1 MKRSKNQKT
10 DHYKQFSNPKT
21 RIIVL
26 ILHREPKTLIYMNT
40 NNNLKPLFML
50 TALMLAAP
58 TLAKKN
64 VAPNIVMI
72 AVDDLKPILGCYGD
86 PIVKTPNIDRLAERS
101 TVFNQAYCQQS
112 VSAATRASLL
122 TGWCPDRTQVWDLK
136 TMIRKKNPNVV
147 TLPQYF
153 AANGY
158 ETIGI
163 GKIYDPRSVDKK
175 QDAPSWSVPY
185 IDSNRYLNKEYGLP
199 ALSHYQ
205 SPESKTLVEKYRK
218 QALDSGYT
226 KKNEIEQYIMKYFK
240 PTTEC
245 ASVPDNAYHDGATAD
260 GAIDF
265 LHNYHSDKP
274 FFLAV
279 GMKKPH
285 LPFCA
290 PKKYWDLYDRTS
302 MPLATYRKK
311 ALNSPKFAYHNCGEL
326 QLYTDIPPII
336 SFSDIDNVIIPDDK
350 ARELIHGYY
359 AAISYIDAQ
368 IGKLLDELERKHMLD
383 NTIIVFWGDHGWH
396 LGDHG
401 LWNKHT
407 NFEHATRVP
416 MMISAPGQKKQRKID
431 TPVEFLSFYPT
442 LCSMAGIPVLNG
454 LDGENLKDVVA
465 VGSEAQPKNEYAV
478 SQYPRPGKM
487 GYSIRSNR
495 YRYTVWVDWKG
506 RKLNADKVYAEE
518 LYDYKKDPD
527 ETVNV
532 AKQAEYA
539 SVLAQMKQYW
549 NNYKTKRI
557 K

>member
-1 MKRSKNQKT
+1 M
-10 DHYKQFSNPKT
+10 KQFSNQWI
-21 RIIVL
+21 RVNVV
-26 ILHREPKTLIYMNT
+26 ILHHKIKTVIFMLL
-40 NNNLKPLFML
+40 NNNLRPLFL
-50 TALMLAAP
+50 LSALMVVSYAP
-58 TLAKKN
+58 AKKKT
-64 VAPNIVMI
+64 APNIVMI
-72 AVDDLKPILGCYGD
+72 VVDDLKPILGCYGH
-86 PIVKTPNIDRLAERS
+86 PIVITPNIDRLASRS
-101 TVFNQAYCQQS
+101 TVFDHAYCQQS

-136 TMIRKKNPNVV
+136 TMIRKKKPDVV

-185 IDSNRYLNKEYGLP
+185 IDNTRYLNKEYGQPVL
-199 ALSHYQ
+199 AQYQ
-205 SPESKTLVEKYRK
+205 SSESKALYEKYHK
-218 QALDSGYT
+218 QAIDSGYT
-226 KKNEIEQYIMKYFK
+226 KKKEIEQYVMKFFK

-245 ASVPDNAYHDGATAD
+245 ASVPDNAYYDGATAD

-265 LHNYHSDKP
+265 LRNYHSNKP

-290 PKKYWDLYDRTS
+290 PKKYWDLYDRAS
-302 MPLATYRKK
+302 MPLASYRKK

-326 QLYTDIPPII
+326 QSYTDIPPII

-368 IGKLLDELERKHMLD
+368 IGKLLDELKRKQMLD

-407 NFEHATRVP
+407 NFEHATHVP
-416 MMISAPGQKKQRKID
+416 MMISAPGQKKQRKIEN
-431 TPVEFLSFYPT
+431 PVEFLSFYPT
-442 LCSMAGIPVLNG
+442 LCSMAGIPVPEG
-454 LDGENLKDVVA
+454 LDGENLKDVVTI
-465 VGSEAQPKNEYAV
+465 GSKAQPKKEYAV

-506 RKLNADKVYAEE
+506 RNLNTDKVYAEE
-518 LYDYKKDPD
+518 LYDYIKDPN

-532 AKQAEYA
+532 AKNEEYA
-539 SVLAQMKQYW
+539 SVLDQMKQYW
-549 NNYKTKRI
+549 NNYKTTRI

>member
-1 MKRSKNQKT
+1 M
-10 DHYKQFSNPKT
+10 KQFSNQWI
-21 RIIVL
+21 RVNVV
-26 ILHREPKTLIYMNT
+26 ILHHKIKTVIFMLL
-40 NNNLKPLFML
+40 NNNLRPLFL
-50 TALMLAAP
+50 LSALMVVSYA
-58 TLAKKN
+58 LAKKKT
-64 VAPNIVMI
+64 APNIVMI
-72 AVDDLKPILGCYGD
+72 AVDDLKPILGCYGH
-86 PIVKTPNIDRLAERS
+86 PIVITPNIDRLASRS
-101 TVFNQAYCQQS
+101 TVFDHAYCQQS

-136 TMIRKKNPNVV
+136 TMIRKKNPDVV

-185 IDSNRYLNKEYGLP
+185 IDNTRYLNKEYGQPVL
-199 ALSHYQ
+199 AQYQ
-205 SPESKTLVEKYRK
+205 SSESKALYEKYHK
-218 QALDSGYT
+218 QAIDSGYT
-226 KKNEIEQYIMKYFK
+226 KKKEIEQYVMKFFK

-245 ASVPDNAYHDGATAD
+245 ASVPDNAYYDGATAD

-265 LHNYHSDKP
+265 LRNYHSNKP

-290 PKKYWDLYDRTS
+290 PKKYWDLYDRAS
-302 MPLATYRKK
+302 MPLASYRKK

-326 QLYTDIPPII
+326 QSYTDIPPII

-368 IGKLLDELERKHMLD
+368 IGKLLDELKRKQMLD

-407 NFEHATRVP
+407 NFEHATHVP
-416 MMISAPGQKKQRKID
+416 MMISAPGQKKQRKIEN
-431 TPVEFLSFYPT
+431 PVEFLSFYPT
-442 LCSMAGIPVLNG
+442 LCSMAGIPVPEG
-454 LDGENLKDVVA
+454 LDGENLKDVVTI
-465 VGSEAQPKNEYAV
+465 GSKAQPKKEYAV

-506 RKLNADKVYAEE
+506 RNLNTDKVYAEE
-518 LYDYKKDPD
+518 LYDYIKDPN

-532 AKQAEYA
+532 AKNEEYA
-539 SVLAQMKQYW
+539 SVLDQMKQYW
-549 NNYKTKRI
+549 NNYKTTRI